1 MRSRGVPKQNGVV
14 DITSVVS
21 KMTGILAEDVL
32 LVYRKVQC
40 GVGRCRRCAHGGA
53 GKLDK
58 QLVVEF
64 EDVVMHDDVK
74 AID

>member
-1 MRSRGVPKQNGVV
+1 
-14 DITSVVS
+14 
-21 KMTGILAEDVL
+21 MTGILAEDVL

-64 EDVVMHDDVK
+64 EDVVLHDDVK